1 MTLALTYLALSSLV
15 FGLVTILYIGLKT
28 IKLI

>member
-1 MTLALTYLALSSLV
+1 MTLALIYLALCSLL
-15 FGLVTILYIGLKT
+15 FGLVTTLYLGLKT